1 MALAVPPGPRG
12 FSFLLRLLRA
22 PDGWLDFLSGCA
34 QQYGSVV
41 YFRFLSVPACLITDP
56 AGIERVLVTDHQNFT
71 KSMDYRARSRVL
83 GQGLLTSEGE
93 FWKRQRRLVQ
103 PAFFRERI
111 LSYGGLMTSYA
122 ARLVETWQDGEVR
135 DVHRDMMHVT
145 LQITARSLFNVEIEG
160 ESGTIGTALNVTLSY
175 MPKLAGFAFLPSW
188 IPVPGL
194 GPFRRALAE
203 LDRIVYGI
211 IRDRRANGEH
221 PGDLLDMLLDAR
233 DESGAGMT
241 DPQLRD
247 EVMTLLL
254 AGHETTANTLAWTL
268 YLLAQNPGQQSLL
281 EAEIRNVLG
290 GRPADAAAL
299 HRLPFTQMV
308 LMESQR
314 LYPPAWAIGRKALK
328 DFDVAGYRLRAG
340 TNVIVSQ
347 WVLHRD
353 PRFYPEPERFLP
365 ERWRDEVAGRKTV
378 PKFAYLPFGAG
389 PRVCV
394 GASLALTE
402 SALVLATLMQ
412 HHRFSL
418 ASDEPV
424 EAFPSVTLRPKH
436 GLRLRVERRAHHA
449 TASSC

>member
-1 MALAVPPGPRG
+1 M
-12 FSFLLRLLRA
+12 
-22 PDGWLDFLSGCA
+22 
-34 QQYGSVV
+34 
-41 YFRFLSVPACLITDP
+41 
-56 AGIERVLVTDHQNFT
+56 
-71 KSMDYRARSRVL
+71 
-83 GQGLLTSEGE
+83 
-93 FWKRQRRLVQ
+93 
-103 PAFFRERI
+103 
-111 LSYGGLMTSYA
+111 
-122 ARLVETWQDGEVR
+122 
-135 DVHRDMMHVT
+135 
-145 LQITARSLFNVEIEG
+145 
-160 ESGTIGTALNVTLSY
+160 
-175 MPKLAGFAFLPSW
+175 
-188 IPVPGL
+188 
-194 GPFRRALAE
+194 
-203 LDRIVYGI
+203 
-211 IRDRRANGEH
+211 
-221 PGDLLDMLLDAR
+221 
-233 DESGAGMT
+233 
-241 DPQLRD
+241 
-247 EVMTLLL
+247 
-254 AGHETTANTLAWTL
+254 
-268 YLLAQNPGQQSLL
+268 
-281 EAEIRNVLG
+281 
-290 GRPADAAAL
+290 
-299 HRLPFTQMV
+299 
-308 LMESQR
+308 
-314 LYPPAWAIGRKALK
+314 K